1 MKIKR
6 TSRII
11 TVLVIFLSLVAVGF
25 AMVARY
31 YWIVSQQSYEARRK
45 MSSYTDQLA
54 TGSDRLTNAV
64 RAYAATGEKH
74 YYEVFQKEL
83 KVDRNRDIAVE
94 GLLKLGLT
102 ERENELITQAKQNS
116 DKLVSLENEAFA
128 AVENHDV
135 TRAVKIVYGPE
146 YTSAKASIMDPIA
159 ECRRMME
166 QRFTSN
172 ATKLADHA
180 RKLDNAA
187 ISVLLLNALTILG
200 VLIFFYRRRVVNP
213 LSSLTQ
219 SLTSLIAQKKDVEI
233 GYQKDTSEIGEVA
246 RSIEK
251 YRVTVEEADRLHW
264 VKASLAEIADS
275 LQGAEQPDEFGRC
288 LLSSLVPLVGAGY
301 GAFHL
306 FHEDDGRFHF
316 VSGYGFESNHSEG
329 RTFLPGEGIA
339 GQAAVEKKVLILKD
353 LPADY
358 IKIGSGLGQASPRVL
373 TAIPVATEDRV
384 LAVIEVASFSAFSN
398 EQSALLEESAPMVAL
413 KLDVLQRNL
422 RTQQLLEQ
430 VKISEQKIRETEQFF
445 RNVLELAPDGL
456 MVVNTK
462 GVIQL
467 ANAQCEELFGYTR
480 DELIGKPVEIL
491 VPENIRGNHPVLRED
506 FHRSP
511 KVRSMGMDRELH
523 AQRKDGSLFPVEIA
537 LSPIPGHEGE
547 SGQVAVSI
555 RDITERKKADD
566 ALRATEE
573 RTRLILE
580 STDEGLFG
588 VDTIGRVTFVNPSA
602 CELLGFSPEEMIGQ
616 QSHKLIHHHRADG
629 SDYPIDQCPMF
640 AAYKRGETS
649 RIDAEFLWRKDG
661 SGLPVEY
668 GATPIRKDDV
678 IVGAVISFK
687 DITERKRAE
696 AELQHTNF
704 LADGAL
710 DLTKA
715 GYWHVPLDGS
725 GWYNSS
731 ERAARIFG
739 DPPTSD
745 HRYTLEHWAAHVQAG
760 DEAAAKITMQNF
772 ADAVEGKIPV
782 YDATYAYKRPV
793 DGHIVWIHALGH
805 VVKDANGKPAD
816 MFGVTQDITDFK
828 LLEMELIGAK
838 IKADEA
844 TQMKSMFLANMSHEI
859 RTPMNAIIGLSYL
872 ALKTKLDN
880 KQRDYLNKIHNA
892 GTSLLSV
899 INDIL
904 DFSKIE
910 AGKLDIE
917 ETDFKLDDVI
927 SSVTTIT
934 GQKAHEKGL
943 EFLASVPNSVPQ
955 FLIGD
960 PLRLGQ
966 VLTNLVNNA
975 VKFTERGEI
984 RLKAEIMER
993 TGDKCQLKFAVQD
1006 TGLGMTPEQAAK
1018 LFQPFMQADMSTTR
1032 KHGGTGLGL
1041 TISRRLVEMMNGQIW
1056 LESEAGKGSTFY
1068 FTVSLGIGEE
1078 KGSGKIVPEKLQS
1091 LKVLVV
1097 DDNTAACDIIQDSL
1111 RNVVQRIDTVGSG
1124 VSAVAAVKKMDAN
1137 QPYDLIFMDWRMP
1150 GMDGLQ
1156 AARLIKSDE
1165 SLQHQPAIVLVTAFG
1180 REEVRDEAEH
1190 LHLDGFLLKPVTKS
1204 MLVDA
1209 LVNVFSVTTD
1219 ETTAAVDVG
1228 KEKWNLQGLRV
1239 LLAEDNEINQQI
1251 AVELLEGVGAKVD
1264 VANHGGEAIE
1274 KLFNKGEPP
1283 PYDLVLMDLQMPE
1296 MDGYQATTK
1305 IRSDSRFADL
1315 PIIAMTAHAT
1325 TEERDRCLSI
1335 GMNDHVSKPIDPAV
1349 LYETLSRFY
1358 TPTVKAKIIEF
1369 EQAQRKK
1376 ADVQEIPIID
1386 GLDTKDGIARV
1397 AGNQTL
1403 YIKLLRQF
1411 MAQQAFASNQVAEAL
1426 SANDWLTA
1434 ERTAHTVKG
1443 VAGNLGAREL
1453 QQIAASLEKAIAA
1466 KSPPNVLE
1474 TTRRNFTLALDDFIT
1489 RLRAALPAEVVSRT
1503 SIVAE
1508 VDPEKLRGLVEEMIS
1523 NLSNFDPAAGEL
1535 LEQHRDEF
1543 RAFFT
1548 PETFETFEKQIGNFA
1563 FADAMTVLQEAAKQ
1577 KGVQL

>member
-11 TVLVIFLSLVAVGF
+11 TVVVIFLSLIAVGF
-25 AMVARY
+25 AAVARY

-45 MSSYTDQLA
+45 MSSYTDRLA
-54 TGSDRLTNAV
+54 TGSDRLTDAV

-74 YYEVFQKEL
+74 YYDAFQKEL

-102 ERENELITQAKQNS
+102 ERESELITQAKRNS

-135 TRAVKIVYGPE
+135 THAIKIVYGPE
-146 YTSAKASIMDPIA
+146 YTSAKASIMNPIA
-159 ECRRMME
+159 ECRSMME

-172 ATKLADHA
+172 ATKLADKA

-200 VLIFFYRRRVVNP
+200 VLIFFYTRRVVNP
-213 LSSLTQ
+213 LSSITQ
-219 SLTSLIAQKKDVEI
+219 SLTNLIAQKKDVEI

-275 LQGAEQPDEFGRC
+275 LQGAEQPDDFGRC

-306 FHEDDGRFHF
+306 FHEDDGCFYF
-316 VSGYGFESNHSEG
+316 VGGYGFENNRSEG

-358 IKIGSGLGQASPRVL
+358 IKIGSGLGQASPRIL
-373 TAIPVATEDRV
+373 AAIPIATEERV
-384 LAVIEVASFSAFSN
+384 LAVIEIASFSAFSN
-398 EQSALLEESAPMVAL
+398 EQRALLEESAPMIAL

-422 RTQQLLEQ
+422 RTVQLLEQ
-430 VKISEQKIRETEQFF
+430 VKISEQRTRETEKFF

-456 MVVNTK
+456 MVVNSD
-462 GVIQL
+462 GEIQL
-467 ANAQCEELFGYTR
+467 ANAQCEQLFGYTR
-480 DELIGKPVEIL
+480 DELIGKKVEML
-491 VPENIRGNHPVLRED
+491 VPDEIRERHPTLRND
-506 FHRSP
+506 FHNSP
-511 KVRSMGMDRELH
+511 EARRMGMGRELSS
-523 AQRKDGSLFPVEIA
+523 QRKDGSLFPVEIG
-537 LSPIPGHEGE
+537 LSPLVSREGHSAE
-547 SGQVAVSI
+547 VAVSI
-555 RDITERKKADD
+555 RDVTERKLAET
-566 ALRATEE
+566 ALR
-573 RTRLILE
+573 
-580 STDEGLFG
+580 
-588 VDTIGRVTFVNPSA
+588 
-602 CELLGFSPEEMIGQ
+602 
-616 QSHKLIHHHRADG
+616 
-629 SDYPIDQCPMF
+629 
-640 AAYKRGETS
+640 
-649 RIDAEFLWRKDG
+649 
-661 SGLPVEY
+661 
-668 GATPIRKDDV
+668 
-678 IVGAVISFK
+678 
-687 DITERKRAE
+687 
-696 AELQHTNF
+696 
-704 LADGAL
+704 
-710 DLTKA
+710 
-715 GYWHVPLDGS
+715 
-725 GWYNSS
+725 
-731 ERAARIFG
+731 
-739 DPPTSD
+739 
-745 HRYTLEHWAAHVQAG
+745 QAK
-760 DEAAAKITMQNF
+760 E
-772 ADAVEGKIPV
+772 
-782 YDATYAYKRPV
+782 
-793 DGHIVWIHALGH
+793 
-805 VVKDANGKPAD
+805 
-816 MFGVTQDITDFK
+816 
-828 LLEMELIGAK
+828 
-838 IKADEA
+838 KADEA

-984 RLKAEIMER
+984 RLKAEVMER

-1018 LFQPFMQADMSTTR
+1018 LFQPFTQADMSTTR

-1056 LESEAGKGSTFY
+1056 LDSEAGKGSTFY

-1091 LKVLVV
+1091 LNVLVV
-1097 DDNTAACDIIQDSL
+1097 DDNTAACDIIHDSL
-1111 RNVVQRIDTVGSG
+1111 RNVVERIDTVGSG

-1137 QPYDLIFMDWRMP
+1137 KPYDIIFMDWRMP

-1156 AARLIKSDE
+1156 ASRLIKSDE
-1165 SLQHQPAIVLVTAFG
+1165 SLHHQPAIVMVTAFG

-1190 LHLDGFLLKPVTKS
+1190 LHLEGFLLKPVTKS
-1204 MLVDA
+1204 TLVDMLV
-1209 LVNVFSVTTD
+1209 NIFSATTD

-1296 MDGYQATTK
+1296 VDGYQATTK

-1325 TEERDRCLSI
+1325 KEERERCLAI
-1335 GMNDHVSKPIDPAV
+1335 GMNEHVSKPIDPEV

-1358 TPTVKAKIIEF
+1358 TPTVKANIIEF

-1376 ADVQEIPIID
+1376 AERQEIPTID
-1386 GLDTKDGIARV
+1386 GLDTKDGVARV
-1397 AGNQTL
+1397 AGNQSL

-1411 MAQQAFASNQVAEAL
+1411 MTQQASASNQIAEAL

-1489 RLRAALPAEVVSRT
+1489 RLRAALPPEVVSQT

-1543 RAFFT
+1543 RSFFS